1 LIKGAL
7 NVFLNFGCIDDL
19 LANMLN
25 GKIQIS
31 FRAYFMVFSAFALS
45 VSAQEGNLM
54 RAVLVET
61 VLESL
66 IAINAHDVRF
76 F

>member
-1 LIKGAL
+1 
-7 NVFLNFGCIDDL
+7 
-19 LANMLN
+19 MLN

-31 FRAYFMVFSAFALS
+31 FGADFMVLSAFALS

-66 IAINAHDVRF
+66 IAINAHDAGF
-76 F
+76 L